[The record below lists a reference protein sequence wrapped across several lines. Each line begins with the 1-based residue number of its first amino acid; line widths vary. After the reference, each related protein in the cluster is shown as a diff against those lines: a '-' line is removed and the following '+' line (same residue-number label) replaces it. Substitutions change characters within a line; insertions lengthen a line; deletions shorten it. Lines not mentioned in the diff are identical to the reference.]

1 MKKGYFK
8 LIIICIGVVLIFI
21 AYCRTYPILNDKTNI
36 EKNILLFINRAI
48 NKYDSIDIKQEI
60 NIDNKKY
67 ILYTTTDK
75 IGFAELIKGLNNR
88 YKISYTEHTNDFFYD
103 KIVTTNKGKYIFLI
117 GKNIDEKIQYSE
129 VELEFNKYKIKIP
142 PQEYFMVNC
151 KINGDTQTNLI
162 DLNKIK
168 YFDENGKDISD
179 TYYWGYKYF

>member
-1 MKKGYFK
+1 MLQYYQVECKKETKRIWKF
-8 LIIICIGVVLIFI
+8 LVEIF
-21 AYCRTYPILNDKTNI
+21 N
-36 EKNILLFINRAI
+36 F
-48 NKYDSIDIKQEI
+48 SIDKC
-60 NIDNKKY
+60 
-67 ILYTTTDK
+67 
-75 IGFAELIKGLNNR
+75 
-88 YKISYTEHTNDFFYD
+88 HDFFYD

>member
-67 ILYTTTDK
+67 ILYK
-75 IGFAELIKGLNNR
+75 II
-88 YKISYTEHTNDFFYD
+88 ISY
-103 KIVTTNKGKYIFLI
+103 
-117 GKNIDEKIQYSE
+117 
-129 VELEFNKYKIKIP
+129 
-142 PQEYFMVNC
+142 
-151 KINGDTQTNLI
+151 
-162 DLNKIK
+162 
-168 YFDENGKDISD
+168 
-179 TYYWGYKYF
+179 